1 MRLRQRGFDDASIER
16 VLLKLKEQGLID
28 DIAFARFWM
37 RNRESFSPR
46 SWRMLQ
52 HELRQKGIS
61 PHIIA
66 EVAEGV
72 DDQGSAYRAAQKKA
86 SKSTS
91 SDYYSFRRKFSV
103 FLRRRGFD
111 YDIIQQ
117 TVNQLWQ
124 ELGEGKNA

>member
-1 MRLRQRGFDDASIER
+1 
-16 VLLKLKEQGLID
+16 
-28 DIAFARFWM
+28 
-37 RNRESFSPR
+37 
-46 SWRMLQ
+46 MLQ